1 MLGDETLAAAA
12 HHRRH
17 GSSRFRWRAAND
29 RYVPLRSY
37 LFDKVLRFSI
47 TRTFEKMNN
56 AEFDRQ
62 VADPIAN
69 RSAEGLHV
77 AVVVDDNYAP
87 GAVADAGAVGIDD

>member
-1 MLGDETLAAAA
+1 
-12 HHRRH
+12 
-17 GSSRFRWRAAND
+17 
-29 RYVPLRSY
+29 
-37 LFDKVLRFSI
+37 
-47 TRTFEKMNN
+47 MNN